1 MRVEEVLRLV
11 SESKSFLEDYRMYG
25 RMVQEAID
33 ALDRV
38 EALVSNP
45 GEGGLKEAL
54 SIVATLR
61 QRMEPYKDFVPTFAE
76 NIGRLH
82 SWLKD
87 QVERLQESRYY

>member
-1 MRVEEVLRLV
+1 MRNEEILKLV
-11 SESKSFLEDYRMYG
+11 SESKEFLEDYRMYG

-38 EALVSNP
+38 ETLVSNP
-45 GEGGLKEAL
+45 DKEGLEEAS

-76 NIGRLH
+76 NIERLH

-87 QVERLQESRYY
+87 QVR